1 MPTVQ
6 WMQLETVTQKV
17 CGVISVLS
25 NTLLM
30 FLILTKSPKKLGTYK
45 WLMLYTSMF
54 EFFYACISFFVGPS
68 IDTRDSIM
76 IAFEDMH
83 EVWVSHKTAEI
94 FILVYCSC
102 FGSSLSFFAVHFM
115 YRYGAVNLDFK
126 QKYISGAKQVFLYIG
141 PLACGIFWG
150 FNCWLLMSASQMKTD
165 YMRGY
170 LKEKFGLKIEE
181 CAYIGLV
188 FWPPARNGNVH
199 PDPEAFIGCAVMWLI
214 LCTSFLS
221 VFYFGYNCYRWISK
235 QLGSMTNQSEASKSL
250 QVQLFYALIVQAA
263 IPCFLLYLPAA
274 TLFTCPMVNINLNLK
289 YPFMGVTIAIY
300 PAIDPL
306 PNILIIKSYRQ
317 GCIEILK
324 CGRKNQIVAAENSQN
339 ALNNSRQ
346 SVPNLSHLLT
356 MAAV

>member
-1 MPTVQ
+1 
-6 WMQLETVTQKV
+6 
-17 CGVISVLS
+17 
-25 NTLLM
+25 M

-115 YRYGAVNLDFK
+115 YRYGSVN
-126 QKYISGAKQVFLYIG
+126 
-141 PLACGIFWG
+141 P
-150 FNCWLLMSASQMKTD
+150 
-165 YMRGY
+165 GY

-188 FWPPARNGNVH
+188 FWPPDKNGDVH
-199 PDPEAFIGCAVMWLI
+199 PDPEAFIGCAIMWLI

-274 TLFTCPMVNINLNLK
+274 TLFTCPMLNNNLNLK

-306 PNILIIKSYRQ
+306 PNILIIKSYRK
-317 GCIEILK
+317 GCIDILK
-324 CGRKNQIVAAENSQN
+324 CGRKNQIVAVENSQN